1 MHCSKDWLAESGVYL
16 STNGDNDDPM
26 LSYYTELI
34 GALFTALTDSIGRKM
49 DVTAAAVYC
58 KSAAGGLRATEGCVC
73 STSLLTSVGE
83 RNANGAPPSHA
94 QRVRTEFKELLF
106 EHYSIIAS
114 SDFTNIFR

>member
-1 MHCSKDWLAESGVYL
+1 
-16 STNGDNDDPM
+16 
-26 LSYYTELI
+26 
-34 GALFTALTDSIGRKM
+34 M

-58 KSAAGGLRATEGCVC
+58 KSAAGGLRATEGVF
-73 STSLLTSVGE
+73 STSLLTRVGE
-83 RNANGAPPSHA
+83 RNANGAPHSHA